1 LKVVQGIQKVRDT
14 HLASETRSP
23 ELVAIDT
30 ALKNSLDKKDRW
42 MIAQAK
48 QKLSML

>member
-1 LKVVQGIQKVRDT
+1 MAK
-14 HLASETRSP
+14 ETRSP
-23 ELVAIDT
+23 ELMAIDN

-48 QKLSML
+48 QKLQML